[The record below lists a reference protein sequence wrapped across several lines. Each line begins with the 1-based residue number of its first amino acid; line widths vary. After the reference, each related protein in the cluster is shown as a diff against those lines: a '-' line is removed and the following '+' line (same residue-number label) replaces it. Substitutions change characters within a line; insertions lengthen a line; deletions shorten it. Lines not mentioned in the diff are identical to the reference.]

1 MTWQGRVAAIGV
13 AAAVILA
20 MEDVLV
26 PVIALPLLVVAA
38 ALAWWL
44 TEGFWKTVAFGLAGG
59 VIAGALIM
67 GPGFRIAMRVVAI
80 MDPIRTP
87 EFSFGGT
94 FFIVVGIGGIL
105 GGVMGVVGNLIRRA
119 AAIASVVVAGVLLGA
134 LQMTILLTE
143 SGLREEFFEL
153 GGGPWVNIPMFAV
166 FAFGYGIAAMTIVD
180 RLDHRAGRSVD
191 TDSDQMPTGSMQTS
205 SRS

>member
-1 MTWQGRVAAIGV
+1 MRWQGRMAALGV
-13 AAAVILA
+13 VAAVILA
-20 MEDVLV
+20 MQDVLI
-26 PVIALPLLVVAA
+26 PAIALPLLLVAA
-38 ALAWWL
+38 VLAWWL
-44 TEGFWKTVAFGLAGG
+44 TDGFWKTVAFGLAGG

-67 GPGFRIAMRVVAI
+67 GPGFRVAMRVVAI

-87 EFSFGGT
+87 EFSVGGT

-105 GGVMGVVGNLIRRA
+105 GGVMGIVGNLIRKA
-119 AAIASVVVAGVLLGA
+119 TSIASVVVAGVVLGA
-134 LQMTILLTE
+134 FDMTILLID

-166 FAFGYGIAAMTIVD
+166 FAFGYGIAAMRIAD
-180 RLDHRAGRSVD
+180 RLELRASKSVD
-191 TDSDQMPTGSMQTS
+191 AGSDQEPAGSMQTS

>member
-1 MTWQGRVAAIGV
+1 MTWQGRMAGFGV
-13 AAAVILA
+13 VAAVILA
-20 MEDVLV
+20 MQDVLI
-26 PVIALPLLVVAA
+26 PAIALPLLAAAA

-44 TEGFWKTVAFGLAGG
+44 TVGFWNTVAFGLAGG

-67 GPGFRIAMRVVAI
+67 GPGFRVAMRVVAI

-87 EFSFGGT
+87 EFSVGGT

-105 GGVMGVVGNLIRRA
+105 GGVMGIVGNLIRKA
-119 AAIASVVVAGVLLGA
+119 ASIASVVIAGVVLGA
-134 LQMTILLTE
+134 FEMTILLID

-153 GGGPWVNIPMFAV
+153 GGGPWVNILMFAV
-166 FAFGYGIAAMTIVD
+166 FAFGYGIAAVRIAD
-180 RLDHRAGRSVD
+180 RLEHRASKSVD
-191 TDSDQMPTGSMQTS
+191 AGSEQEPAGSMQTS